1 MKVHQ
6 VPWKLVESSLKVD
19 LLPCKS
25 VELTSMEIF
34 MEVIHF
40 HGSWWKLPWNLIYL
54 HGSRWKFPWKQKD
67 IHMEVGGSFHR
78 SAWKLPSKNKWCGR
92 PGSKKECEI
101 FRASDRCTYGQI
113 IYCRS
118 FARCWE
124 RVVSNRYHLAKKTK
138 KMKSRS
144 CNAGA
149 NDGSLCRPEKSRS

>member
-25 VELTSMEIF
+25 VELTSME
-34 MEVIHF
+34 M
-40 HGSWWKLPWNLIYL
+40 NYL